1 MFQPRIFCEERIEIM
16 HPFANLVSM
25 QKEEVVAD
33 HIPLII
39 HPELS
44 TKGTLR
50 GHVAR
55 GNPIYKKIDE
65 TIEVL
70 VMFRGPHY

>member
-1 MFQPRIFCEERIEIM
+1 MFQPPEFREERIEIM
-16 HPFANLVSM
+16 HNLMHKHPFASLVSM
-25 QKEEVVAD
+25 QQGDIVAD

-44 TKGTLR
+44 VQGNLR

-55 GNPIYKKIDE
+55 VNPIEKKLDFYVICN
-65 TIEVL
+65 
-70 VMFRGPHY
+70 

>member
-16 HPFANLVSM
+16 HEMMSMHPFASLVSM
-25 QKEEVVAD
+25 QKGERVAD

-44 TKGTLR
+44 AKGTLR

-55 GNPIYKKIDE
+55 GNPI
-65 TIEVL
+65 
-70 VMFRGPHY
+70 